1 MADIAQDV
9 RRKLTVWLVAP
20 LTFLT
25 LLNSIDRVNVSF
37 AALQMNKELGFSP
50 AQYGFGVSLFFV
62 GYVVCSFPHT
72 ALLRRFGAKR
82 WIFCAVLFWGLVST
96 ALAWTRTLG
105 EFYALRFL
113 LGVAEAGFAP
123 GIVFIM
129 SQWMPQRFRAS
140 SIAGTMLAV
149 PISVIFGAPL
159 SGWLLTADT
168 HLAWPGWRFMFLV
181 EGSLTVAV
189 ALVTPWLFVDAPEHA
204 QWLRRDE
211 KDWLRAEIERDIRD
225 QEPTRARSLSALLRT
240 RPLWA
245 AAGVWF
251 TLMSGAYGII
261 YWLPQVIKQLSGL
274 NDFEVSLMSAFPWI
288 GLGAGMLVNSWHSDL
303 TGERHWH
310 VALAGLVGAVGLV
323 GAIAFGERWPAL
335 VCLTIGAFGLGAAQG
350 AFWALP
356 TSLLDRSVAA
366 GGLTFIT
373 VLGSAGG
380 LVTPPLIGVVRT
392 QTGSFGMPV
401 VLLAGLLCV
410 GALFVPWI
418 RVEGSARPTPL
429 PASVGG
435 SPHA

>member
-1 MADIAQDV
+1 MTDPAQLI
-9 RRKLTVWLVAP
+9 RRKLLLWLVAP

-62 GYVVCSFPHT
+62 GYVACSFPHT
-72 ALLRRFGAKR
+72 ALLRRFGARR
-82 WIFCAVLFWGLVST
+82 WIFGAVLFWGLVST
-96 ALAWTRTLG
+96 ALAWTQSVG
-105 EFYALRFL
+105 EFYALRLL

-140 SIAGTMLAV
+140 AIAGTMLAV
-149 PISVIFGAPL
+149 PISMIFGAPF
-159 SGWLLTADT
+159 SGWLMTADT
-168 HLAWPGWRFMFLV
+168 GLSWPGWRFMFLV

-189 ALVTPWLFVDAPEHA
+189 ALMTPWLFVDEPEQA
-204 QWLRRDE
+204 KWLRDDEKQWLRT
-211 KDWLRAEIERDIRD
+211 EIERDIRE
-225 QEPTRARSLSALLRT
+225 QEPARARSFAALLRT

-274 NDFEVSLMSAFPWI
+274 NDFEVSLLSAFPWI
-288 GLGAGMLVNSWHSDL
+288 GLGAGMVINSWHSDL
-303 TGERHWH
+303 TQERHWH
-310 VALAGLVGAVGLV
+310 VALAGLLSAVGLV
-323 GAIAFGERWPAL
+323 GAIAFGDRWPAL
-335 VCLTIGAFGLGAAQG
+335 LCLTVGAFGLGAAQG

-366 GGLTFIT
+366 SGLTFIT

-380 LVTPPLIGVVRT
+380 LVTPPMIGLVRA

-410 GALFVPWI
+410 GAVFVPWI
-418 RVEGSARPTPL
+418 RAQAPARSAPV
-429 PASVGG
+429 PASVGD